1 MARSQTCADIKDPFQ
16 LDEVYYGYK
25 GKESHPSVERGQGSH
40 LFFSAGDIGGELVH
54 FLMGGATTTA
64 TSSFLP
70 IT

>member
-1 MARSQTCADIKDPFQ
+1 MKDPFQ

-25 GKESHPSVERGQGSH
+25 GKEPHPSVERGQEFP
-40 LFFSAGDIGGELVH
+40 LFFSADDIGGELVH
-54 FLMGGATTTA
+54 FLTGATAA